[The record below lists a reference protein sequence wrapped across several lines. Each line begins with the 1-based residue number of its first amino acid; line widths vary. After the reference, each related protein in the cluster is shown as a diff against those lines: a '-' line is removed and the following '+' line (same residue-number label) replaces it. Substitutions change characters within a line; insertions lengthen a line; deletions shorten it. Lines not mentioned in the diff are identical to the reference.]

1 MLKPL
6 TVPIRSEQS
15 SFQPTSMYVEPI
27 LFIHTLFILSTTETN
42 KITIRIILLIYGRV
56 QVLA

>member
-1 MLKPL
+1 MLNPR

-27 LFIHTLFILSTTETN
+27 LFIHTLFILSTTGRN
-42 KITIRIILLIYGRV
+42 KIINFLIQYG
-56 QVLA
+56 LFS